1 MRDLVRQLAVSVAL
15 AATVGVSAACGG
27 SPKAG
32 AAVDE
37 KPLTKAELTKAL
49 LRNADVPGLTV
60 DIGPGLPL
68 FDPDDIVTASPTA
81 CQPIADTMSVRPRHA
96 RRAQV
101 WESLDGVRGAAGTT
115 SGGVVLSSHA
125 EDDAR
130 AVVADLK
137 KALPKCGHFS
147 ATSAAGWTYG
157 FDIQQVPAPAVG
169 DDAVSYL
176 TTNTIA
182 PDGKGNVES
191 VVRTGS
197 TLSAFLLPQGNGE
210 PASVPEALARKQH
223 ERLRAIRG

>member
-1 MRDLVRQLAVSVAL
+1 MRDLVRQLAVSAAL
-15 AATVGVSAACGG
+15 VATVGVSAACGG

-49 LRNADVPGLTV
+49 LRNADVPGLAV

-68 FDPDDIVTASPTA
+68 FDPDDIVTATPAA

-101 WESLDGVRGAAGTT
+101 WETLDMPGTGGT
-115 SGGVVLSSHA
+115 ASGSVALSSHA
-125 EDDAR
+125 EDEAR
-130 AVVADLK
+130 AWIADLK
-137 KALPKCGHFS
+137 TALPKCGHFS

-157 FDIQQVPAPAVG
+157 FDVRQVPAPAEG

-176 TTNTIA
+176 ITNTIA

-191 VVRTGS
+191 VVRTGG
-197 TLSAFLLPQGNGE
+197 TLSEFLLPQGNGE

-223 ERLRAIRG
+223 ERLRAVRG